1 MRSYASL
8 MMRRLGIRLIA
19 SVHDAVLIEASIDQ
33 IEREVARAIY
43 CLERASQRFLHGLTL
58 KVDVKKIYPGERF
71 TDPRGEATWAFVERS
86 LRELEEG
93 RRDVAG

>member
-1 MRSYASL
+1 

-19 SVHDAVLIEASIDQ
+19 SVHDAVLIEAAIDE

-43 CLERASQRFLHGLTL
+43 CLERAAQRFLHGLTL

-71 TDPRGEATWAFVERS
+71 TDPRGENTWNFVERS

-93 RRDVAG
+93 KHNATG